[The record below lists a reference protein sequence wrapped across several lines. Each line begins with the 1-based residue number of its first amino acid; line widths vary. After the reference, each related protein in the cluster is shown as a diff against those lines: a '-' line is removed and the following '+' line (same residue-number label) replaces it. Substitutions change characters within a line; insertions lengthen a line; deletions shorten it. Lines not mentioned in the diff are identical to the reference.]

1 MIQTK
6 AAGDT
11 ASVRPFRFESYG
23 VQIEIVSNEQEMVD
37 EAAEVARVSLLH
49 NIREIKAGG
58 PVHRFQVNRTKG
70 GNHRLIKDDQEI
82 ASGRSRK
89 KFFKFF
95 DSIVRITI
103 GEFAADKVF
112 VHAGVVGW
120 RGKAI
125 VLPAESYQ
133 GKTTLV
139 SELVRNG
146 AEYYSDDFAIFD
158 QEGLVHPFSRRM
170 SMRTADYKVY
180 ELTVAELGGTYG
192 ELPIP
197 VGMVLFTG
205 YVPGRKRW
213 QPKMLTAGQGV
224 LELIPYVL
232 SMRHKPDFS
241 MNVLNNLVSRAIIA
255 SSPRGNADKFAK
267 TLLNFV
273 DKFVY

>member
-1 MIQTK
+1 
-6 AAGDT
+6 
-11 ASVRPFRFESYG
+11 
-23 VQIEIVSNEQEMVD
+23 MVD
-37 EAAEVARVSLLH
+37 EGAEVARVSLLD
-49 NIREIKAGG
+49 NIRQIKAGG
-58 PVHRFQVNRTKG
+58 DFHRFALNRTKS
-70 GNHRLIKDDQEI
+70 GNHRLIQDDREI

-95 DSIVRITI
+95 DSIIRITI
-103 GEFAADKVF
+103 GEFATDKVF

-158 QEGLVHPFSRRM
+158 RDGLVHPFSRRM
-170 SMRTADYKVY
+170 SMRTSDYKLY

-192 ELPIP
+192 TRPIP
-197 VGMVLFTG
+197 VGSVLFTG

-213 QPKMLTAGQGV
+213 QPRVLTAGQGV
-224 LELIPYVL
+224 LEIIPYTL
-232 SMRHKPDFS
+232 SMRHKPDFA
-241 MNVLNNLVSRAIIA
+241 MNVLNNLVRRAIIA